1 MSKSSGIIIP
11 IICGPTG
18 SGKTA
23 IALQLARD
31 FPIEII
37 SADSRQVIR
46 KLDIGTAK
54 PTKEEQE
61 SVPFHLIDIIEP
73 GEKYTAFKFIEDAEK
88 AISDILGRGK
98 LPVLVGGTGL
108 YLKALT
114 VGILKI
120 ENENIEIR
128 SELERELA
136 EKGSEEMYRQL
147 CEIDAHEA
155 EKFHPHNKVRILRA
169 LEIYRLTG
177 RPKSEL
183 VKSSDYNKS
192 SYNFKHYCLL
202 PDREKLYKKIEERV
216 EKMIA
221 DGLLDEIKSL
231 AAKNLI
237 EPVRSMHVIGYDELI
252 KYLDGVLSLEEA
264 LAMIKQNSRRYAK
277 RQFTWFRNQLEGE
290 FFVDST
296 SLIAQFNS
304 DYANFEQ

>member
-18 SGKTA
+18 SGKTS
-23 IALQLARD
+23 IALELAGK
-31 FPIEII
+31 FPVEII

-54 PTKEEQE
+54 PTKQEQK

-88 AISDILGRGK
+88 AISDILLRKK
-98 LPVLVGGTGL
+98 LPVLVGGSGL

-120 ENENIEIR
+120 ENENSEIR
-128 SELERELA
+128 AELEKELT
-136 EKGSEEMYRQL
+136 EKGTEEMYRQL
-147 CEIDAHEA
+147 CKIDAPEA
-155 EKFHPHNKVRILRA
+155 EKFHHHNKVRILRA

-183 VKSSDYNKS
+183 VKSSDYKKS

-202 PDREKLYKKIEERV
+202 PDRDKLYKKIENRV

-221 DGLLDEIKSL
+221 DGLIDEIKAL
-231 AAKNLI
+231 AAQNFI

-252 KYLDGVLSLEEA
+252 KYLDNVLSIDKALE
-264 LAMIKQNSRRYAK
+264 MIKQNSRRYAK

-290 FFVDST
+290 FFVDSK

>member
-18 SGKTA
+18 SGKTS
-23 IALQLARD
+23 IALKLAGD

-54 PTKEEQE
+54 PTRQEKE

-73 GEKYTAFKFIEDAEK
+73 GEKYTAFKFIEDADK
-88 AISDILGRGK
+88 AISDILARNK

-120 ENENIEIR
+120 ENENSKIR
-128 SELERELA
+128 NELEKELA
-136 EKGSEEMYRQL
+136 EKGTEQMFRQL
-147 CEIDAHEA
+147 CEIDPQEA
-155 EKFHPHNKVRILRA
+155 EKIHQHNKVRILRA
-169 LEIYRLTG
+169 LEIYRITG
-177 RPKSEL
+177 KPKSEL
-183 VKSSDYNKS
+183 VKSSHYKKS
-192 SYNFKHYCLL
+192 SYCFKHYCLL

-216 EKMIA
+216 EKMIS
-221 DGLLDEIKSL
+221 DGWLEEIKSL
-231 AAKNLI
+231 AAKNFI
-237 EPVRSMHVIGYDELI
+237 EPVRIMNVIGYDELI
-252 KYLDGVLSLEEA
+252 KYLDGVLSFEEA

-290 FFVDST
+290 FFVDSQ
-296 SLIAQFNS
+296 SLIAQFKSN
-304 DYANFEQ
+304 YANFEQ

>member
-1 MSKSSGIIIP
+1 MSKSSSIIIP

-18 SGKTA
+18 SGETS
-23 IALQLARD
+23 IALKLAGK
-31 FPIEII
+31 FPVEIV
-37 SADSRQVIR
+37 SADSRQVFR
-46 KLDIGTAK
+46 NLDIGTAK

-61 SVPFHLIDIIEP
+61 SVPFHLIDIIDP

-88 AISDILGRGK
+88 AISDILGRNK

-120 ENENIEIR
+120 ENENSEIR
-128 SELERELA
+128 TELEKELA
-136 EKGSEEMYRQL
+136 EKGSEQMYRQL
-147 CEIDAHEA
+147 CEIDAPEA

-183 VKSSDYNKS
+183 VKSSDYKKS

-202 PDREKLYKKIEERV
+202 PDRDKLYKKIEERV
-216 EKMIA
+216 EKMISG
-221 DGLLDEIKSL
+221 GLLAEIKNL
-231 AAKNLI
+231 AAKNFI
-237 EPVRSMHVIGYDELI
+237 EPLRRMNVIGYGELI
-252 KYLDGVLSLEEA
+252 KYQDGVLSLEEA

-290 FFVDST
+290 FFVDSK

>member
-1 MSKSSGIIIP
+1 MSSGIIIP

-18 SGKTA
+18 SGKTS

-31 FPIEII
+31 FPVEII
-37 SADSRQVIR
+37 SADSRQVFR

-54 PTKEEQE
+54 PTRQEQK
-61 SVPFHLIDIIEP
+61 SVRFHLIDIIEP
-73 GEKYTAFKFIEDAEK
+73 GEKYTAFKFIEDADK
-88 AISDILGRGK
+88 AITEILRRK
-98 LPVLVGGTGL
+98 QLPVLVGGTGL

-114 VGILKI
+114 DGILKI
-120 ENENIEIR
+120 ENENSEIR
-128 SELERELA
+128 NELEKELA
-136 EKGSEEMYRQL
+136 EKGTEAMYRQL
-147 CEIDAHEA
+147 CEIDPYEA
-155 EKFHPHNKVRILRA
+155 EKFHQHNKVRILRA

-183 VKSSDYNKS
+183 VKSSDYKMS

-202 PDREKLYKKIEERV
+202 PDREKLYKKIEGRV
-216 EKMIA
+216 EKMIS

-237 EPVRSMHVIGYDELI
+237 EPVRGMNVIGYDELI

-290 FFVDST
+290 FFVDSQ
-296 SLIAQFNS
+296 SLIAQFKS

>member
-1 MSKSSGIIIP
+1 MSKSNGIIIP

-23 IALQLARD
+23 IALELAGD
-31 FPIEII
+31 FPIEIV
-37 SADSRQVIR
+37 SADSRQVFR
-46 KLDIGTAK
+46 NLDIGTAK

-61 SVPFHLIDIIEP
+61 SVPFHLIDIIDP

-88 AISDILGRGK
+88 AIFDILSRNK

-120 ENENIEIR
+120 ENENSEIR
-128 SELERELA
+128 AELEKELA
-136 EKGSEEMYRQL
+136 EKGSDQMYRQL
-147 CEIDAHEA
+147 FEIDAPEA

-183 VKSSDYNKS
+183 VKSSDYKKS

-202 PDREKLYKKIEERV
+202 PDRDKLYKKIEERV
-216 EKMIA
+216 EKMISG
-221 DGLLDEIKSL
+221 GLLAEIKNL
-231 AAKNLI
+231 AAQNFI
-237 EPVRSMHVIGYDELI
+237 EPLRRMNVIGYGELL
-252 KYLDGVLSLEEA
+252 KYQNGVLSLEEA

-277 RQFTWFRNQLEGE
+277 RQFTWFKNQLEGE
-290 FFVDST
+290 FFVDSK